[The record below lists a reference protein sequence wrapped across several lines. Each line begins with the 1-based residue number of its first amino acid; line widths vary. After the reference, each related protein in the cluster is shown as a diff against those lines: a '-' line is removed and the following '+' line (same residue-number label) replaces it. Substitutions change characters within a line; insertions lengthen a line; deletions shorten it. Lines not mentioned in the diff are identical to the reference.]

1 LRPPAMPIK
10 IREPRSGKFSFSRE
24 H

>member
-1 LRPPAMPIK
+1 LRPLAMPIK
-10 IREPRSGKFSFSRE
+10 IRGPRSGKFSFSRE